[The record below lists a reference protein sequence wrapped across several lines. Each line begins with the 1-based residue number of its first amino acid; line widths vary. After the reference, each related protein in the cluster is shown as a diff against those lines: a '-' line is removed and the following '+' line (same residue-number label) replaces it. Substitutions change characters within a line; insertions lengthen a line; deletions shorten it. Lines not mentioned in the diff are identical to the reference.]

1 MFNIIMSELQ
11 EVTTADLEKEI
22 GSENDS
28 IILSEKENDSDFE
41 DDLDEYDEGFPGDE
55 DVPIIPERPP
65 VGSDEYKLMEN
76 NDSNNNMVYERDE
89 NSEDEEDA
97 EDGKDDENDKD
108 SQDEKK
114 QPENVVISTEIASNL
129 IASEDED
136 NLDESS
142 DEEDNESYQKLEQE
156 LDRDILLDFHPEAKY
171 SSYNEVL
178 AQCKIVK
185 DKNGEIIDDLHTT
198 IPFLTKYEKARV
210 LGLRAKQIN
219 NGSEPFV
226 NIPNNIIE
234 GAIIAE
240 MELKEKK
247 IPFIIRR
254 PIPNGGSEYWKIS
267 DLEILDI

>member
-41 DDLDEYDEGFPGDE
+41 DDLDENDDVFPGDE
-55 DVPIIPERPP
+55 DIPIIPERPP
-65 VGSDEYKLMEN
+65 IGSDEYKLMEN
-76 NDSNNNMVYERDE
+76 DDSNNDMVYERNEDGEDE
-89 NSEDEEDA
+89 EDVEDEEDA
-97 EDGKDDENDKD
+97 EDD
-108 SQDEKK
+108 QDEKK
-114 QPENVVISTEIASNL
+114 QPENVVISTEIANNL

-136 NLDESS
+136 DSDESS

-198 IPFLTKYEKARV
+198 VPFLTKYEKARV

-240 MELKEKK
+240 MELKQKK

-267 DLEILDI
+267 DLEVLDI

>member
-22 GSENDS
+22 GSENNS

-41 DDLDEYDEGFPGDE
+41 DDLDENDDVFSGDE
-55 DVPIIPERPP
+55 DIPIIPERPP
-65 VGSDEYKLMEN
+65 VGSDEYKLMVN
-76 NDSNNNMVYERDE
+76 NDSNNDMDYERDE
-89 NSEDEEDA
+89 NGEDA
-97 EDGKDDENDKD
+97 EDAEDDED

-114 QPENVVISTEIASNL
+114 QPENVVISTEIANNL
-129 IASEDED
+129 IASEDE
-136 NLDESS
+136 NNSDESS

-267 DLEILDI
+267 DLEVLDI